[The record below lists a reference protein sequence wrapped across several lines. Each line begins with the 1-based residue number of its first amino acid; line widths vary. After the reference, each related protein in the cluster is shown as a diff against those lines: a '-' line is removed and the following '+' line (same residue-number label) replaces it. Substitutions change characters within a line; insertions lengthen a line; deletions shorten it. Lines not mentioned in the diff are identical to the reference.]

1 MTRTI
6 LISGA
11 ASGIGHAT
19 AELFLQGGDT
29 VVGIDRAEG
38 RAGEL
43 ATRYPETFSL
53 VQADLL
59 EPAAYPAIGEYL
71 RKLGRPADVLVNCA
85 GIREIR
91 PALELSLDEWNRVF
105 GVNVT
110 AAFLLS
116 QVFVR
121 QLAGTGSIVNVSSV
135 SGLLA
140 EPQRAAYVSS
150 KHALIGLTKQLAM
163 EFGELGIRVN
173 AVAPGVVRT
182 ELTESYFSD
191 PEQVALINAAHAL
204 GRVASP
210 HEIARAI
217 RFLASDDASF
227 MTGTIMT
234 VDGGWTAGKVIK

>member
-43 ATRYPETFSL
+43 ATGFPATFSR

-59 EPAAYPAIGEYL
+59 EPAAYPVIGEHL
-71 RKLGRPADVLVNCA
+71 RELGRPADVLVNCA

-110 AAFLLS
+110 AAFLL
-116 QVFVR
+116 FYHFNGLRFGR
-121 QLAGTGSIVNVSSV
+121 QGFLDHGHLCLFFRT
-135 SGLLA
+135 
-140 EPQRAAYVSS
+140 
-150 KHALIGLTKQLAM
+150 
-163 EFGELGIRVN
+163 
-173 AVAPGVVRT
+173 PGKRQQT
-182 ELTESYFSD
+182 QNH
-191 PEQVALINAAHAL
+191 P
-204 GRVASP
+204 RP
-210 HEIARAI
+210 
-217 RFLASDDASF
+217 
-227 MTGTIMT
+227 
-234 VDGGWTAGKVIK
+234 